1 MNNRKISYPLQDRW
15 SYVWLLIATV
25 LTIFSQSSGKW
36 VIPIAA
42 WLGPIFYIRFFRTQR
57 RVWLAFLLAAISI
70 GIAAAVVLPTFTGPM
85 GLPLIIATALFSAL
99 PLLAD
104 RWLAPRLPGFAST
117 LAFPLA
123 MTALE
128 FIGSV
133 TSPFGSSGL
142 AVYTQYNNLAL
153 LQLVSLTGMWGLL
166 FLMRWLG
173 SIANWAWERDFAWP
187 EIKRGVLFYAG
198 LILLVLVYGQARLWF
213 APTPAQTVRVAG
225 VSLVEWRLNQPAMS
239 QAFATDLDAFR
250 QMMEERYQLYFDAT
264 LKEARAGAKMISWP
278 ENAATVAEEDEPA
291 LLTRLQELAKQ
302 ESVYL
307 AIPMVVMPTDDSPY
321 ANKLLIFDPHGQ
333 VVVEHYKYG
342 GSGMEGN
349 RISGDRV
356 LHTAQ
361 TPFGVIS
368 GVICWDTLLQGVVLQ
383 AGRNGTDILFT
394 PSLVYPELDPV
405 FAQYSV
411 TRAIENGVSVI
422 HVSDMGLSVMTDPY
436 GRILAATDHYPQGER
451 VIVAQIPTQGAWTL
465 YPFIGDLF
473 GWLAVVGFV
482 VLVIW
487 GVIQSLR
494 ARKVKAAG
502 PESQA
507 PVGQAI

>member
-1 MNNRKISYPLQDRW
+1 MNIRKTSYPLQDRW

-36 VIPIAA
+36 LIPVAA
-42 WLGPIFYIRFFRTQR
+42 WLSPIFYIRFFRTQR
-57 RVWLAFLLAAISI
+57 RVWLAYLLAAIST
-70 GIAAAVVLPTFTGPM
+70 GIAAAIVLPTFTGAM
-85 GLPLIIATALFSAL
+85 GPLLIIATALFNTL

-117 LAFPLA
+117 LVFPLS
-123 MTALE
+123 MTALQ
-128 FIGSV
+128 FTGSI
-133 TSPFGSSGL
+133 TSPLGSSGAL
-142 AVYTQYNNLAL
+142 VYSQYDNLAL
-153 LQLVSLTGMWGLL
+153 LQLVSLTGMWGLA
-166 FLMRWLG
+166 FLMGWLG
-173 SIANWAWERDFAWP
+173 SIANWAWERQFVWP

-198 LILLVLVYGQARLWF
+198 LMLLVLVYGQARLWF

-225 VSLVEWRLNQPAMS
+225 VSMVEWRLNQPAMS

-264 LKEARAGAKMISWP
+264 IQEARAGAKMVAWP

-291 LLTRLQELAKQ
+291 LLNRLQELAKQ
-302 ESVYL
+302 EGVYL

-321 ANKLLIFDPHGQ
+321 ANKLLIFDPQGQ

-342 GSGMEGN
+342 GPGMEGN
-349 RISGDRV
+349 RVNGDRI
-356 LHTAQ
+356 LRTAQ

-368 GVICWDTLLQGVVLQ
+368 GIICWDTLLQGVVLQ

-394 PSLVYPELDPV
+394 PSLVFPEMDPI

-422 HVSDMGLSVMTDPY
+422 HVSDMGLSVVTDPY

-451 VIVAQIPTQGAWTL
+451 VIVAQVPTKGVSTL
-465 YPFIGDLF
+465 YPIIGELF
-473 GWLAVVGFV
+473 GWLAVLGTVI
-482 VLVIW
+482 LIIW
-487 GVIQSLR
+487 GVVQSLR
-494 ARKVKAAG
+494 LRKVKAAS
-502 PESQA
+502 PESQG
-507 PVGQAI
+507 PISQTI